1 MVQKVSIRM
10 WKQSSGKEQ
19 RATPSAF
26 YSLSG
31 TACKKFSYSYKCYDS
46 TASSFHL
53 TFSVNKHALMDFL
66 TKKRQH
72 NSNKK
77 VFQNLFLEGKQS
89 KCMKKQKRNKKR
101 KNKQK
106 TVKNFQTA

>member
-1 MVQKVSIRM
+1 MLLVQKVSIRR
-10 WKQSSGKEQ
+10 WKQSSGKEL

-31 TACKKFSYSYKCYDS
+31 TACKKFSYGYKCYDS

-66 TKKRQH
+66 TKK
-72 NSNKK
+72 
-77 VFQNLFLEGKQS
+77 
-89 KCMKKQKRNKKR
+89 
-101 KNKQK
+101 K
-106 TVKNFQTA
+106 TT